1 MYTIKVHTSEYL
13 IKLLNCVCE
22 QTPSDCRLH
31 RFEPLPV
38 VGPDVVLIVLS
49 IVFFSLVIIIWM
61 LQNLTKMKMM
71 IGRTATTTTTTT
83 EKNGCH

>member
-38 VGPDVVLIVLS
+38 VGPDVELIVLS
-49 IVFFSLVIIIWM
+49 IVFFSLVIICCFKI
-61 LQNLTKMKMM
+61 
-71 IGRTATTTTTTT
+71 
-83 EKNGCH
+83 